1 MPRQPARA
9 YSFADDITVRQL
21 LNHTNGVTEYAFDP
35 GFYIESALRL
45 TEPYTPDEISE
56 FPGR

>member
-1 MPRQPARA
+1 M
-9 YSFADDITVRQL
+9 
-21 LNHTNGVTEYAFDP
+21 TEYAFDP